1 MNTTANTII
10 ITRFADNF
18 GNIIKNTLKSVGGS
32 SIELVGQPGDEFIG
46 ISVYPADNVGIE
58 DAKTALETL
67 RGYLPDEFEGLHV
80 FVEDLNENDGSEGEA

>member
-1 MNTTANTII
+1 MSTTANTV

-58 DAKTALETL
+58 DVKPALEAL

-80 FVEDLNENDGSEGEA
+80 FVEDPNENDGSEGEA